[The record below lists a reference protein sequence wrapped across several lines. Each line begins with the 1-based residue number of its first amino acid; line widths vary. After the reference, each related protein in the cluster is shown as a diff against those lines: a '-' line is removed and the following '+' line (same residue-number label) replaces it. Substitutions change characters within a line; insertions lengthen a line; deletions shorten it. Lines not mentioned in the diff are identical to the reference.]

1 MQMEY
6 NRITITQSFQLMVKI
21 LESMQLQVISFK
33 ALIRMDQDWQTM

>member
-21 LESMQLQVISFK
+21 LESMQLQVISSK